1 VKRKANQ
8 ADKRTKLKVLL
19 IEPNFPIA
27 SKSKN
32 HAHFLPIGL
41 LKIGTYH
48 KQKGDRVK
56 LVRGL
61 KRCGF
66 TPDRILITSVF
77 TYWSK
82 YVHEAAKFYRKA
94 YPSARIE
101 IGGIYASL
109 MKKDCKRK
117 SPFAYVYRG
126 LYRGG
131 VAEKVIPD
139 YSLLPE
145 DLDYQIIHTS
155 RGCTRKCTF
164 CGTWKIEPEF
174 KCVETILPLIKKRR
188 IVFYDNNLLA
198 NPHIDKILFEI
209 SGHRIEKRYS
219 ISCESQS
226 GFDLRLL
233 TPERAKLLKVAR
245 FVNPRV
251 AWDGSYKDWARVKK
265 AIGYLED
272 VGYKHTDIFVFMIY
286 NCTLSYKEMRKK
298 LDACRRWGV
307 RVIDCRYRPLD
318 YTEDNYRPGSKPQK
332 AGEYYIHERWTD
344 SEVRRFRRAVRR
356 QNIAI
361 LLDLPNGRYIE
372 GCESHKVAV

>member
-1 VKRKANQ
+1 MSKI
-8 ADKRTKLKVLL
+8 LL
-19 IEPNFPIA
+19 VEPNFPIA
-27 SKSKN
+27 TKSKN

-48 KQKGDRVK
+48 KQKGDKVK

-82 YVHEAAKFYRKA
+82 YVHEAVKFYHEA
-94 YPSARIE
+94 YPKARIE

-109 MKKDCKRK
+109 MPEHCKKN

-131 VAEKVIPD
+131 VAEKVVPD

-145 DLDYQIIHTS
+145 NLDYQIIHTS

-174 KCVETILPLIKKRR
+174 KCVDSIQNLIEKRR
-188 IVFYDNNLLA
+188 LVFYDNNLLA
-198 NPHIDKILFEI
+198 NPHIDKILREVSEYRFEN
-209 SGHRIEKRYS
+209 RYNL
-219 ISCESQS
+219 SCESQS

-233 TPERAKLLKVAR
+233 TPERAKSLKAAR
-245 FVNPRV
+245 FMNPRV
-251 AWDGSYKDWARVKK
+251 AWDGPYKDWARVKK

-272 VGYKHTDIFVFMIY
+272 AGYNHTDIFVFMIY

-307 RVIDCRYRPLD
+307 RVIDCRYRPLN
-318 YTEDNYRPGSKPQK
+318 YTNDGYKPGREPQ
-332 AGEYYIHERWTD
+332 GQGDYYIHEGWED
-344 SEVRRFRRAVRR
+344 WQVRRFRRCVRE
-356 QNIAI
+356 QNIAV
-361 LLDLPNGRYIE
+361 LLDLPNRRYIR
-372 GCESHKVAV
+372 GCELHKVAV